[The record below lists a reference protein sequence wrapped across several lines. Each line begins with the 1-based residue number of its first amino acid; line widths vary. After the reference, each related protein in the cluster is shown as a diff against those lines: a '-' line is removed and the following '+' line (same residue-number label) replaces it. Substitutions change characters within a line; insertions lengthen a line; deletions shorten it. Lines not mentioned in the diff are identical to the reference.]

1 MLWPKIDI
9 DFTHMGLRYD
19 LDIDLEPICY
29 DNRFHQYDTI
39 FMLCMPTLVHW
50 SSCWWLRLD
59 LDMDF
64 TNRLAF
70 SKNTDSTTSK
80 LRIQQAK
87 SVILSR
93 KKKHHFFRIEPT
105 KVWTSCKPQTKRS
118 VSWANGAKP
127 PKTGLVFSKRA
138 HPNPTIENRGQ
149 HQEFGET
156 TEASPV
162 SHCRSFLATAT

>member
-1 MLWPKIDI
+1 
-9 DFTHMGLRYD
+9 MGLRYD

-93 KKKHHFFRIEPT
+93 KKNIIFFGLNQQKSGLRANP
-105 KVWTSCKPQTKRS
+105 KRKDRSLGQMGQNHLKPGWSFQRGHTQIPRLKIGGSTR
-118 VSWANGAKP
+118 NLERP
-127 PKTGLVFSKRA
+127 PKLL
-138 HPNPTIENRGQ
+138 PYPTAVPFWLRLRSPFVSATDRG
-149 HQEFGET
+149 
-156 TEASPV
+156 
-162 SHCRSFLATAT
+162 